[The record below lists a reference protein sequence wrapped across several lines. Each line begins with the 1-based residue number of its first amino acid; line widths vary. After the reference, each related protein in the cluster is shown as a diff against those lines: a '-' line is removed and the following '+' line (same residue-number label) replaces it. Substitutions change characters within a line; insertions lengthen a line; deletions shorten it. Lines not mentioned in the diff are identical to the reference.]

1 MFVEGGGSGNI
12 FANKF
17 LELKYPIVAPH
28 YLEINDYKSCPLG
41 QLLSSLLQSSITDR
55 EKREGQIL

>member
-1 MFVEGGGSGNI
+1 MEGGGSGNI

-28 YLEINDYKSCPLG
+28 YLEINNYKSCPLG
-41 QLLSSLLQSSITDR
+41 QLLS
-55 EKREGQIL
+55 

>member
-1 MFVEGGGSGNI
+1 MFVEGDGSGNI